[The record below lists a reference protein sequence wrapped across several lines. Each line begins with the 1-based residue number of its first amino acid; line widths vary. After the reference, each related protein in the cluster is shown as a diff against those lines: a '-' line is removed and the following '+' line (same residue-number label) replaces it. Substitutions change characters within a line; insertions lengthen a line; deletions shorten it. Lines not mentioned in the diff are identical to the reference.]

1 MAAFSPCETAAFP
14 LRASHLWAVWKK
26 IFLPPWRDGSI
37 SAPIPRLAG
46 KGTRGVWIAL
56 LLALGALRVIA
67 TYPVFSHTYDEPAH
81 LAAGMELLDR
91 GTYTYEQLHPP
102 LARVAIAIGPHLLG
116 AHSHDKKNI
125 YDEGVAI
132 LYAADVYSRILTSA
146 RLGVLPFFLALIG
159 LSWVWAYRE
168 FGTIAAAVAVLL
180 LITTPPIL
188 AHAGLATTDM
198 PLTATVVAALFCY
211 VLWLEHPTAT
221 RSAALGAAIALAV
234 TAKLSALAFLPA
246 CFLTILV
253 LRWCC
258 EGRHRAQSSVT
269 KPSLLALSLP
279 VGAFALTI
287 WIVYGCPSDPLLPL
301 RHLWA
306 GVQELARNNTTGHE
320 AFFWGEVGGRGWWL
334 FFPTAFLV
342 KTPLP
347 FIMLSGYGA
356 VHLVRE
362 HRQQWRR
369 LVPLASAA
377 AMLLVAITSDIN
389 LGVRY
394 ILTVYPMLAIVAGIG
409 AAHLW
414 AVRSSIARA
423 GVVLLLAGQIAVSV
437 LAHPD
442 YLAYFNLLA
451 GPRPERLLVDSD
463 LDWGQDVNRV
473 ATELHA
479 RGIHQVA
486 AALHGNADLRR
497 HGFPPFT
504 ELQWHERVSGWIVIS
519 LTQLSFGTS
528 APPYDG
534 FRWLQAFEPVATIG
548 KTVRLYYLDGDAAT
562 AAPKPR

>member
-1 MAAFSPCETAAFP
+1 MAGEGA
-14 LRASHLWAVWKK
+14 
-26 IFLPPWRDGSI
+26 RDI
-37 SAPIPRLAG
+37 
-46 KGTRGVWIAL
+46 WIAL
-56 LLALGALRVIA
+56 LLALGALRIIA
-67 TYPVFSHTYDEPAH
+67 TYPVYSHTYDEPAH

-102 LARVAIAIGPHLLG
+102 LARVAVAIGPHLLG
-116 AHSHDKKNI
+116 AHSHGKKNI

-132 LYAADVYSRILTSA
+132 LYAADDYSRSLTSA

-159 LSWVWAYRE
+159 LSWVWARRE
-168 FGTIAAAVAVLL
+168 FGTVAAAVAVLL
-180 LITTPPIL
+180 LVTTPTVL
-188 AHAGLATTDM
+188 AHAGLATTDIA
-198 PLTATVVAALFCY
+198 LTATFMAALLCF
-211 VLWLEHPTAT
+211 VLWLEQPTAS
-221 RSAALGAAIALAV
+221 RSAALGVAAALAV
-234 TAKLSALAFLPA
+234 TAKLSALAFLPV
-246 CFLTILV
+246 CFVTVLV

-258 EGRHRAQSSVT
+258 EDRSRAQLSAT

-287 WIVYGCPSDPLLPL
+287 WIVYGCPGDPLLPF

-306 GVQELARNNTTGHE
+306 GVQELLRNNTTGHE
-320 AFFWGEVGGRGWWL
+320 SFFWGEVGGRGWWL
-334 FFPTAFLV
+334 FFPTALLV

-347 FIMLSGYGA
+347 FVILSGYGA
-356 VHLVRE
+356 VHLVRA
-362 HRQQWRR
+362 HRRQWRW

-377 AMLLVAITSDIN
+377 AILLVAMPSPIN

-394 ILTVYPMLAIVAGIG
+394 ILPIYPMLAIVAGIG

-414 AVRSSIARA
+414 VVRSSIARA
-423 GVVLLLAGQIAVSV
+423 GVVLLLTGQIAVSV

-451 GPRPERLLVDSD
+451 GPRPEHLLVDSD

-473 ATELHA
+473 ATELHT
-479 RGIHQVA
+479 RGIAQVA

-497 HGFPPFT
+497 HGFPSFT

-548 KTVRLYYLDGDAAT
+548 KTVRLYYIDAGA